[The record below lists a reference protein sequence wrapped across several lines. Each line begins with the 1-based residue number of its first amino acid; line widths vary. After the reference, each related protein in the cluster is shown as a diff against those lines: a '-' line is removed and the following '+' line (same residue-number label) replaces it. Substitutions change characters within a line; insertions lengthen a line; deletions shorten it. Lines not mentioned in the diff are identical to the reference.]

1 MKSRVDIGGILTT
14 LPLFAHTSDELRA
27 AVAAGTRERKLDKAE
42 CLFRKGEMPAGF
54 YVVVYGQVK
63 LTVTSPGGVEKV
75 VDILGPRQSFG
86 EAVMFMDFPYP
97 VSAEALA
104 DTLLLHI
111 SRDVIFDLL
120 ARDPQLAR
128 QMLAGLSAR
137 LHRLVQDV
145 ESYSLRSAIE
155 RLIGFLL
162 HSTEVQE
169 DRDDGVAEILL
180 QTSKQVIASRLNL
193 TPETL
198 SRVQH
203 ELIEAGLISVDGR
216 RIVIHDLRRLREY
229 GSI

>member
-1 MKSRVDIGGILTT
+1 
-14 LPLFAHTSDELRA
+14 
-27 AVAAGTRERKLDKAE
+27 
-42 CLFRKGEMPAGF
+42 MPAGF